1 VTFGEYPRH
10 IDRSLTVG
18 RRRPRQTARQAAST
32 VRERR
37 PHGIRVNAVAPQ
49 LLAPPQTGA
58 TFPAEV
64 MAHAVAPEAIADVI
78 ALLVSTEI
86 DMDVAK

>member
-1 VTFGEYPRH
+1 M
-10 IDRSLTVG
+10 
-18 RRRPRQTARQAAST
+18 
-32 VRERR
+32 RELR
-37 PHGIRVNAVAPQ
+37 PHGIRVHAVAPQ
-49 LLAPPQTGA
+49 LLDPPQTGA

-64 MAHAVAPEAIADVI
+64 MAHAVAPEAIADVT